1 MFSGLRAGGKNEK
14 KSQGGCKSCCPCK
27 CGRIFCFFAGSDH
40 DDDDNEAGEDEKAGE
55 SLVLQTLMRWTAA
68 VSQR

>member
-14 KSQGGCKSCCPCK
+14 KSQGGCKSYCPCK
-27 CGRIFCFFAGSDH
+27 CERIFCFFISSDH

>member
-14 KSQGGCKSCCPCK
+14 KSQGGCKSCE
-27 CGRIFCFFAGSDH
+27 RIFCFFVSSDH

>member
-1 MFSGLRAGGKNEK
+1 MRKNPKVDVNRAVRASVRE
-14 KSQGGCKSCCPCK
+14 S
-27 CGRIFCFFAGSDH
+27 FAFFASSDN

-68 VSQR
+68 LSQR

>member
-1 MFSGLRAGGKNEK
+1 MFSGLRAGDE
-14 KSQGGCKSCCPCK
+14 CE
-27 CGRIFCFFAGSDH
+27 RIFCFFVSSDH